1 MKRAY
6 IIFSVVVALSAG
18 GLGAMTL
25 LPTSGAQAVAEAA
38 SQNALKTET
47 FKIEKMTCATCPIT
61 VKKAMG
67 KVSGVSSVDVDF
79 QAKTAKLKVRRLF
92 NQIPEA
98 LDDSIAGVGHVSRIV
113 SAMKELS
120 HPG

>member
-6 IIFSVVVALSAG
+6 IIFSAVVAVGAG

-25 LPTSGAQAVAEAA
+25 LPSSGAQAVAEAA

-47 FKIEKMTCATCPIT
+47 FNIEKMTCATCPIT

-67 KVSGVSSVDVDF
+67 KVNGVSSVDVDF
-79 QAKTAKLKVRRLF
+79 QAKRKSV
-92 NQIPEA
+92 
-98 LDDSIAGVGHVSRIV
+98 V
-113 SAMKELS
+113 
-120 HPG
+120 

>member
-6 IIFSVVVALSAG
+6 IIFSAVVALGAG
-18 GLGAMTL
+18 GLGAVAL

-38 SQNALKTET
+38 SQNAPKTET
-47 FKIEKMTCATCPIT
+47 FDIEKMTCAACPIT

-79 QAKTAKLKVRRLF
+79 QAKTATVTF
-92 NQIPEA
+92 DPERTDA
-98 LDDSIAGVGHVSRIV
+98 SAIASASTNAGYPAGIV
-113 SAMKELS
+113 A
-120 HPG
+120 GGADR

>member
-6 IIFSVVVALSAG
+6 IIFSAVVAVGAG

-25 LPTSGAQAVAEAA
+25 LPSSGAQAVAEAA
-38 SQNALKTET
+38 
-47 FKIEKMTCATCPIT
+47 CPIT

-79 QAKTAKLKVRRLF
+79 QAKTAKVTF
-92 NQIPEA
+92 DPERTTESA
-98 LDDSIAGVGHVSRIV
+98 IA
-113 SAMKELS
+113 SASTNAGYPAKIAAAQ
-120 HPG
+120 

>member
-6 IIFSVVVALSAG
+6 IIFTVVVALGAA
-18 GLGAMTL
+18 GLGAVAL
-25 LPTSGAQAVAEAA
+25 LPTSGAQAVADAA

-47 FKIEKMTCATCPIT
+47 FNTEKMTCAACPIT

-79 QAKTAKLKVRRLF
+79 RAKTATVTFDPKRTDASAIASAST
-92 NQIPEA
+92 NAGYPA
-98 LDDSIAGVGHVSRIV
+98 SIAAGGTDR
-113 SAMKELS
+113 
-120 HPG
+120 

>member
-6 IIFSVVVALSAG
+6 IILSAVVAVGAG
-18 GLGAMTL
+18 GLGAMAL

-47 FKIEKMTCATCPIT
+47 FNIEKMTCAACPIT

-67 KVSGVSSVDVDF
+67 KVGGVSSVDVDF
-79 QAKTAKLKVRRLF
+79 QAKTAKVTFDPQRT
-92 NQIPEA
+92 NA
-98 LDDSIAGVGHVSRIV
+98 SAIA
-113 SAMKELS
+113 SAS
-120 HPG
+120 ANAGYPANPQGNGADR

>member
-6 IIFSVVVALSAG
+6 VIFSAVVALGAG
-18 GLGAMTL
+18 GLGAMAL
-25 LPTSGAQAVAEAA
+25 LPTAGTQAVAEAA

-47 FKIEKMTCATCPIT
+47 FNIEKMTCATCPIT

-79 QAKTAKLKVRRLF
+79 QAKTAKVTFDPKRT
-92 NQIPEA
+92 
-98 LDDSIAGVGHVSRIV
+98 DV
-113 SAMKELS
+113 SAIASASTNAGYPAHTAMGKTQ
-120 HPG
+120 